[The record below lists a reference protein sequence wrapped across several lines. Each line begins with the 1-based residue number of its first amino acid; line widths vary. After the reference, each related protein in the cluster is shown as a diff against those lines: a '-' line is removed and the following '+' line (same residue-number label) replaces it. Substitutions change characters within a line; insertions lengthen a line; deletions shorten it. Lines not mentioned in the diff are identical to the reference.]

1 MQDKSQDKRG
11 RGFAANL
18 YSLRTNAHLTQK
30 QVAKKLSVNRTT
42 YTKYETG
49 VTEPGIVTICRMA
62 SIFGVDVNTLLEG
75 SFETQA
81 SDNEIRS
88 ELSESKEEQLIEI
101 FRSLS
106 PAFQKRFIAMGLMLE
121 KECREQEL
129 KRTENK

>member
-18 YSLRTNAHLTQK
+18 YTLRTNAHLTQK

-75 SFETQA
+75 SFEMQA

-88 ELSESKEEQLIEI
+88 EPSKSAEEQLIEI

-106 PAFQKRFIAMGLMLE
+106 PAFQKRFISMGLVLE